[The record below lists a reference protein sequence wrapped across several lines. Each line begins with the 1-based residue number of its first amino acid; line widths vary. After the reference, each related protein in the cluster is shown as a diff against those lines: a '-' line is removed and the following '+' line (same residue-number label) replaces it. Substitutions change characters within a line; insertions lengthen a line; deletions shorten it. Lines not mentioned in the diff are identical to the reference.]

1 MRNYVSHMMV
11 LQIDYPYLSLL
22 ISCVS
27 YFVWALVNWIIRSY
41 VVRLVYEY
49 MCVYVCDKY
58 ILTDTNVLSIY
69 QSGLNIT

>member
-1 MRNYVSHMMV
+1 MV

-22 ISCVS
+22 ISCVR

-41 VVRLVYEY
+41 LVRLVYEY